1 MIFLKDQQIYFLFY
15 LESIKLLSDLDPN
28 NLMDTFEAIT
38 SRRAIKKF
46 DSSYK
51 MTSEQVDSLM
61 KLAILS
67 PTSYNQQ
74 NWRFVTITDD
84 EIKNKISIAARNQA
98 QPSDGALVILLCGNT
113 SAWKDDP
120 LRYWK
125 NSTSEKQEYVKNA
138 LEKKYA
144 NNPESRRDEA
154 MRSCGFAG
162 QTIML
167 AARQMGLDSCPMVGF
182 EYDEIAKII
191 NLPDDHIIVL
201 MIVVGK
207 SAEPA
212 NPRGGQLALDQIVFK
227 NKFN

>member
-1 MIFLKDQQIYFLFY
+1 M
-15 LESIKLLSDLDPN
+15 ESIKLIF
-28 NLMDTFEAIT
+28 NLEFMNMDTFEAIS

-74 NWRFVTITDD
+74 NWRFVTITD
-84 EIKNKISIAARNQA
+84 EIIKNKISIAARNQA
-98 QPSDGALVILLCGNT
+98 QPKDGSLVILLCGNLN
-113 SAWKDDP
+113 AWKDNP
-120 LRYWK
+120 LQYWR
-125 NSTSEKQEYVKNA
+125 NSTPEKQEHVKNA

-144 NNPESRRDEA
+144 DSSENRRDEA
-154 MRSCGFAG
+154 MRSCGFAA

-191 NLPDDHIIVL
+191 QLPEDHLIVL
-201 MIVVGK
+201 MVVVGK
-207 SAEPA
+207 SSEPA
-212 NPRGGQLALDQIVFK
+212 GVRGGQLDLDDVVFK
-227 NKFN
+227 NHFN